1 MTMPH
6 RKPSDDRNFW
16 DGIAVTQ
23 ANRRF
28 LFDVLALVMADM
40 QRNDGMSPPMSFD
53 QYRETVY
60 GHIDALAQETNA
72 GSSFTKIDNELLKT
86 RLDTFL
92 GLQHVR
98 STWPSD
104 F

>member
-1 MTMPH
+1 MTMPR

-16 DGIAVTQ
+16 DGISVTQ

-28 LFDVLALVMADM
+28 LFDVLALVLADTM
-40 QRNDGMSPPMSFD
+40 RNEDMSVPLSFH
-53 QYRETVY
+53 QLRETVY
-60 GHIDALAQETNA
+60 GHIDALARETNA
-72 GSSFTKIDNELLKT
+72 EASFTKIDNELLKA

-92 GLQHVR
+92 GLNLFE